1 MPYFIKGLLVV
12 LAFVVTR
19 IVHLTRKHK
28 KEKQHNNMEKE

>member
-12 LAFVVTR
+12 LAFVATR

-28 KEKQHNNMEKE
+28 KEKQHNNTEKE

>member
-1 MPYFIKGLLVV
+1 MPYFIKGLRVV

-28 KEKQHNNMEKE
+28 KEKQRNNTEKK

>member
-28 KEKQHNNMEKE
+28 KEKQHSNTEKE